1 MIFFFHFCYSDS
13 ALCLLRQKMPVPAG
27 HQLDPANM
35 GPPRLA
41 SPGAE
46 MTPFGLLNRIVS
58 QCQSYID
65 LYISVDAIPLGLEIV
80 FSRALCIF
88 KGSCQLRVTGS

>member
-1 MIFFFHFCYSDS
+1 MFAKAEDAS
-13 ALCLLRQKMPVPAG
+13 AS
-27 HQLDPANM
+27 
-35 GPPRLA
+35 GPPTGSGQHGA
-41 SPGAE
+41 AKACQPGRRNDSSMKFDTVWSFE
-46 MTPFGLLNRIVS
+46 SYTVVS

-88 KGSCQLRVTGS
+88 KGSCRLRVTGT